1 MSRST
6 AKPKNLIRAIAG
18 RAVTTSREAS
28 AIYRKSTD
36 DAVRAEALTIAR
48 QTVRD
53 GIPFGSPENADRA
66 IGWGCA
72 FGLVGVIAWIFWG
85 WL

>member
-1 MSRST
+1 MTTTVRRTST
-6 AKPKNLIRAIAG
+6 KPKKLIRAIAG

-48 QTVRD
+48 QLAAA
-53 GIPFGSPENADRA
+53 GQ
-66 IGWGCA
+66 
-72 FGLVGVIAWIFWG
+72 
-85 WL
+85 

>member
-6 AKPKNLIRAIAG
+6 AKPKKLIRAIAG

-36 DAVRAEALTIAR
+36 DAVRADALTIAR
-48 QTVRD
+48 RLAAAGQ
-53 GIPFGSPENADRA
+53 
-66 IGWGCA
+66 
-72 FGLVGVIAWIFWG
+72 
-85 WL
+85 